1 MYKGTLLLAGLALLT
16 SPSLLFA
23 VEGPTLEV
31 GQILFESTELGTV
44 ERSCSSC
51 HAQGKGLEDVNQ
63 SDDSIIKERI
73 NRCIRNAQGGEVL
86 DTGSQEME
94 ALLNYIK
101 TFRNE

>member
-1 MYKGTLLLAGLALLT
+1 MDKGTLILAGLALLT
-16 SPSLLFA
+16 SPSLLLLLDM
-23 VEGPTLEV
+23 PTLEV

-51 HAQGKGLEDVNQ
+51 HTQGKGLDDVTQ
-63 SDDSIIKERI
+63 SDDSIIKDRI
-73 NRCIRNAQGGEVL
+73 NRCIRNAQDGEVL

-101 TFRNE
+101 TFSNK